1 MIQTAHT
8 VLPVPARHILVVDDQ
23 PDFCMLMKNML
34 EHQGYAVD
42 TANTLADANRL
53 IQFSSFDTVISDICF
68 DRDNED
74 GLALLQ
80 RSLELQPETPVILI
94 TGRPSVTT
102 ASTAVRLNAFDYLSK
117 PFSRH
122 TLLDCVARAVEHKT
136 SLVEQKEA
144 EVESRKYRDNLEKLV
159 KTRTKNLEQTN
170 RRYQLLFEN
179 SKDAI
184 YMASRDGGI
193 LAINQSALD
202 LFGYTEDELV
212 QLRCEMLYA
221 DAGQRDRFQ
230 QAIEKNEFVK
240 DFKVKIKH
248 KDGRLIDCLLTAHLL
263 IEPDGSILGYQ
274 GIIRDITDQKRAEK
288 KIRAQNAFLVN
299 VIESL
304 AHPFMVVDVK
314 DYSIKIA
321 NSAAKRRQAPNEML
335 CYQLNHG
342 YNEPCHQKGIRCPL
356 REVVQSRQSVRL
368 EHFHIDPDGGS
379 VEYEVH
385 AFPLFGKD
393 RTVLQVI
400 QYYIDISNKKRL
412 ESIAEAANLMD
423 NLGYIFSGIR
433 HEIGNP
439 INSVKMALSV
449 LSMNL
454 DRYPLGTIREFVDR
468 GLGELARVEYL
479 LKALKNFSMFESPAM
494 ESTLMSRFLVNFMKL
509 VESDFIEKGVR
520 IRLDL
525 PGENVYARIDHRA
538 FHQVLLNLL
547 TNSADAMQECESP
560 CITIKVGRVT
570 AKRVLVS
577 VADNGCGMNEAERD
591 NLFRPFHTSKPHGT
605 GLGLVIV
612 KKMLARMES
621 SILINS
627 SPGKGTTV
635 IMNLPMG
642 KRPDEPI

>member
-1 MIQTAHT
+1 M
-8 VLPVPARHILVVDDQ
+8 PARHILVVDDQ
-23 PDFCMLMKNML
+23 PGFCMLVKSML
-34 EHQGYAVD
+34 ENQGYAVD
-42 TANTLADANRL
+42 TANTVADADRL
-53 IQFSSFDTVISDICF
+53 IRSRTFDTVISDICF

-74 GLALLQ
+74 GLTLLQ
-80 RSLELQPETPVILI
+80 RSLDLQPETPVILI
-94 TGRPSVTT
+94 TGMPSIAT

-117 PFSRH
+117 PFSQH
-122 TLLDCVARAVEHKT
+122 TLSDCVARAVEYKG
-136 SLVEQKEA
+136 SLVEKKEA
-144 EVESRKYRDNLEKLV
+144 EIESRKYRDNLEQLV
-159 KTRTKNLEQTN
+159 KTHTENLEQTN

-202 LFGYTEDELV
+202 LFGYMEDELV
-212 QLRCEMLYA
+212 QLRCEALYA
-221 DAGQRDRFQ
+221 DTGHRHRFQ
-230 QAIEKNEFVK
+230 QAIENNGFVK
-240 DFKVKIKH
+240 DFKVKMKH
-248 KDGRLIDCLLTAHLL
+248 KSGRLIDCLLTAHLL
-263 IEPDGSILGYQ
+263 VEPDGAILGYQ
-274 GIIRDITDQKRAEK
+274 GIVRDITDQKRAEK
-288 KIRAQNAFLVN
+288 KIRTQNAFLVN

-304 AHPFMVVDVK
+304 AHPFMVVDVT
-314 DYSIKIA
+314 DYTIKIA
-321 NSAAKRRQAPNEML
+321 NSAAKRRQAGNEKF
-335 CYQLNHG
+335 CYRLNHG
-342 YNEPCHQKGIRCPL
+342 FDEPCHQKGIRCPL
-356 REVVQSRQSVRL
+356 QKVVQSRQPVCL

-385 AFPLFGKD
+385 AFPLLGKD
-393 RTVLQVI
+393 GAVLQVI
-400 QYYIDISNKKRL
+400 QYYIDISKKKRL

-454 DRYPLGTIREFVDR
+454 DRYPRTTIREFVDR

-479 LKALKNFSMFESPAM
+479 LKALKNFSMFESPAL

-509 VESDFIEKGVR
+509 VESDFIDKGVR
-520 IRLDL
+520 IRLEL

-570 AKRVLVS
+570 GHRVLIS
-577 VADNGCGMNEAERD
+577 VADNGCGMNATERD
-591 NLFRPFHTSKPHGT
+591 NLFRPFLTTKPHGT

-612 KKMLARMES
+612 KKMLARMGS
-621 SILINS
+621 SIMINS

-635 IMNLPMG
+635 IMNLPEG
-642 KRPDEPI
+642 KRPNEPV